1 MAACLRCQGPCLR
14 DVSTLPSWVYSFLAY
29 IAIRTNDPATR
40 DMFARL
46 IVQEAQRHSGMGW
59 LDYDRVFRQQAA
71 IDPSLPWNVLH
82 PGIQAATLFG
92 QAPTGTMASMCTLCR
107 EPDHTADHCALSYLQ
122 QQQQQQ
128 PASWP
133 SVAQG
138 SYRPHRP
145 APKPR
150 VQPKRSPEAKKIC
163 LSWNRGSC
171 IYPARCN
178 FQHVCATCQGQ
189 HMARDCKSKPVT
201 GPPK

>member
-1 MAACLRCQGPCLR
+1 MRDLLSDNIALLQQMETFTGQYACMPAMPVALKPRLR
-14 DVSTLPSWVYSFLAY
+14 DVSMLPSWVYSFLAY

-40 DMFARL
+40 DMLSYARL
-46 IVQEAQRHSGMGW
+46 IVREAQRHSGTGW
-59 LDYDRVFRQQAA
+59 LDYDKVFRQQAA

-128 PASWP
+128 PASRP

-145 APKPR
+145 APK
-150 VQPKRSPEAKKIC
+150 S
-163 LSWNRGSC
+163 
-171 IYPARCN
+171 
-178 FQHVCATCQGQ
+178 HVHAT
-189 HMARDCKSKPVT
+189 KEIP
-201 GPPK
+201 